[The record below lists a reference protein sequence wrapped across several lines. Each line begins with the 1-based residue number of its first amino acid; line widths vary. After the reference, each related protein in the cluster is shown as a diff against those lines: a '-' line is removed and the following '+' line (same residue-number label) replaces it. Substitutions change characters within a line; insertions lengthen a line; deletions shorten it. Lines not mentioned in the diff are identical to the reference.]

1 MKVVYTAPNRAHHY
15 RYAYALKKAGCLQAF
30 VSGFPRISPR
40 AKAPE
45 LNGKLHHSDVLQT
58 LYVAS
63 LKAKLPEGISRYLG
77 YLSKIEQD
85 LSCKKYLKGADIF
98 LFYNGSGLTTARIA
112 KSKGVITIVEA
123 VNSHVECQER
133 ILEEEHRSLGI
144 AWTPFPEKEKLRRLT
159 ECDEADFILLPSDFV
174 KRSFLAKGFPESK
187 LLKVPYG
194 FNTST
199 NRSNHAPRTGE
210 TFTVLFVGSISVRKG
225 IRYLIEA
232 FHKISHPAK
241 KLVLVGPNAND
252 GALEGLNITDDIVF
266 TGVLKGKDLEEAYQ
280 SADVFCL
287 PSIEEGLALV
297 LGEALSYG
305 LPTIATTNTGADDI
319 ISNDEQGF
327 IVPIRDSMAIS
338 QKLQALI
345 DDNDLYEGV
354 RFNAYKKSRD
364 LNGWEETGNNLVKTL
379 SKLVND
385 EEIF

>member
-15 RYAYALKKAGCLQAF
+15 RYAHALKRAGCLQAF

-45 LNGKLHHSDVLQT
+45 LNGMLHHSDVLQT

-85 LSCKKYLKGADIF
+85 LSCKKYLKGADVF
-98 LFYNGSGLTTARIA
+98 LFYNGSGLATARIA
-112 KSKGVITIVEA
+112 KRNGVITVVEA
-123 VNSHVECQER
+123 VNSHVGCQER
-133 ILEEEHRSLGI
+133 LLEQEHKSLGI
-144 AWTPFPEKEKLRRLT
+144 PWKPFPEKEKLRRLK
-159 ECDEADFILLPSDFV
+159 EYDEADFILLPSDFV

-194 FNTST
+194 FNTCTS
-199 NRSNHAPRTGE
+199 RSNHAPGNGE

-241 KLVLVGPNAND
+241 KLLLVGPNAND
-252 GALEGLNITDDIVF
+252 GALEGLNITHDIVF

-319 ISNDEQGF
+319 INNDEQGH
-327 IVPIRDSMAIS
+327 IVPIRDSVAIS

-345 DDNDLYEGV
+345 DDNDLYKRI
-354 RFNAYKKSRD
+354 RFNAYKRSRD

-379 SKLVND
+379 SKLVSD
-385 EEIF
+385 EKTF